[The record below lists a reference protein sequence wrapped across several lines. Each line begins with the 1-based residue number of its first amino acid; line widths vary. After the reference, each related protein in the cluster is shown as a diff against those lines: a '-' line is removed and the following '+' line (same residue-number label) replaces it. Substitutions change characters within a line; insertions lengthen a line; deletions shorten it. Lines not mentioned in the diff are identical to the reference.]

1 MPLSRRRFHQLCLG
15 VLGASLLPNAAH
27 AEPAQGRDWRPIT
40 PPQPS
45 GVPGKIE
52 VLEFFAYGCPHC
64 ADLNPLIESWA
75 KTLPE
80 DVAFRRVP
88 VSFGRAAWAN
98 LQKLYFA
105 LDLLGEL
112 PRLDQAVFDAI
123 HRGRVSL
130 FTEPAIRAWV
140 AEKGIDAKT
149 FQAAFESFDVD
160 VRLKRSDQLVRDYGV
175 DAVPM
180 IAVAGRYAVT
190 GQAGKGQADLL
201 RIADEVVALARV
213 QAGGAPAG
221 PAAQPQGGS

>member
-1 MPLSRRRFHQLCLG
+1 MPLSRRRFHQLCLS
-15 VLGASLLPNAAH
+15 VLGASLLPNAAR
-27 AEPAQGRDWRPIT
+27 AELVQGRDWRPIT

-64 ADLNPLIESWA
+64 ADLNPLIEPWA
-75 KTLPE
+75 KALPE

-98 LQKLYFA
+98 LARLYFA
-105 LDLLGEL
+105 LELLGEL
-112 PRLDQAVFDAI
+112 PRLDQAVFEAL

-160 VRLKRSDQLVRDYGV
+160 VRLKRSDELVRDYKV

-180 IAVAGRYAVT
+180 IAVGGRYAVT
-190 GQAGKGQADLL
+190 GTGVKALPDLL
-201 RIADEVVALARV
+201 RIADELIALART
-213 QAGGAPAG
+213 QAGATPADPAPK
-221 PAAQPQGGS
+221 GGS